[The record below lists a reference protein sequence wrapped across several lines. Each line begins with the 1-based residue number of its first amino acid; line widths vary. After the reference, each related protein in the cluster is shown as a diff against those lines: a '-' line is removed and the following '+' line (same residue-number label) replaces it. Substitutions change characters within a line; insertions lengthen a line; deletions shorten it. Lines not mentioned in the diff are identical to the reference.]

1 MFGKAMKLFNF
12 FTNLVVIV
20 ITMPTVVLSEVAE
33 AGGDQVMIVPIDQP
47 IMKPQLYIVRKGV
60 QAAIDMDA
68 AAIIFRMDTPGGSVA
83 IMEEIVNNFIDID
96 IPTYT
101 FVENQAISAGAII
114 ALASD
119 KIYMAPGSRIG
130 DALAML
136 MNPTGTGYQDLDDHS
151 REKITAPVDALV
163 RTIAERK
170 GRDIDLARAM
180 VRRELEYK
188 IGDEVIVTDEQ
199 VLVLTN
205 TEAERKVGEEQ
216 QPLLSEGTVSNIKDL
231 LEAEGLTDAEV
242 IELEV
247 TWAEELAKLIGS
259 VAPILMMLG
268 MLGVYLELNS
278 PGIGWPGIIA
288 AICFAIFFFGHNVA
302 GLAGKEEVIIFVVG
316 VILIGLELFV
326 IPGTGLAGITGVC
339 MVLGSLFFAMIQRY
353 PGIIDDGFIPNLA
366 NMSDLNT
373 PLLTLS
379 TAIIGSGA
387 GIGLIAR
394 FLPDSRG
401 FNNRMVLQHSTDA
414 ASGYTAT
421 TEEEGLIGQTGICT
435 TDLRPAGSAVFGE
448 VPHDVISCGDFI
460 EKNSE
465 VIVTNVQG
473 SRITVNLTSKN
484 GDT

>member
-1 MFGKAMKLFNF
+1 
-12 FTNLVVIV
+12 
-20 ITMPTVVLSEVAE
+20 
-33 AGGDQVMIVPIDQP
+33 
-47 IMKPQLYIVRKGV
+47 
-60 QAAIDMDA
+60 
-68 AAIIFRMDTPGGSVA
+68 
-83 IMEEIVNNFIDID
+83 
-96 IPTYT
+96 
-101 FVENQAISAGAII
+101 
-114 ALASD
+114 
-119 KIYMAPGSRIG
+119 MAPGSRIG

-316 VILIGLELFV
+316 VILIGLELHSRYRSRRDYWRR
-326 IPGTGLAGITGVC
+326 L
-339 MVLGSLFFAMIQRY
+339 VLGSLFFAMIQRY

-401 FNNRMVLQHSTDA
+401 FNNRMVLQHSTDT